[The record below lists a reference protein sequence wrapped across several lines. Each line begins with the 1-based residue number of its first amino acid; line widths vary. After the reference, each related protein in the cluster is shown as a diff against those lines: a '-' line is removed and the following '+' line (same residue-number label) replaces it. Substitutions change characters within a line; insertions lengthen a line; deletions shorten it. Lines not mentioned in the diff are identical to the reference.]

1 MCPVSVL
8 VLVQINYLIYLWGFF
23 LCRLSLLWDAGYG
36 VWAHS
41 WLSDYCVY
49 SSWSK
54 LDSRKC
60 SPHNKPFRLGA
71 ATNYSSI
78 YKRMASDRPWWRKK
92 SEGHNCPRR
101 QAPRKQSIHEKIQN
115 WLQQQWIR
123 LENDHGFQQEKD
135 KGKEESSAL
144 KKKFALNF
152 YTSISDLRKGTQLGW
167 SQAGLLGQQPGR
179 DAVGTIPCLRAGA
192 GLRTL
197 ASPCGKGLVYS
208 TASSDLVSDK
218 GGVPLWRLGYCKI
231 PCRGSMQHCQKSSF
245 LCSFS
250 TDTEWTYLRRWIT
263 FLVLLFC
270 LSCRLR
276 MVLFNSKGYLMDF
289 WTAYRLLWELHRLS
303 VTISSKWL
311 RNKVTE
317 FLTCYPIPSEK
328 YYCTVTSETSWRL
341 LGKKGQ
347 VVHRFKQKLQD
358 VYRGGPNELLG

>member
-231 PCRGSMQHCQKSSF
+231 PCRGSMQHCQKSRVSSAVFPLTVNEPIWDIELLF
-245 LCSFS
+245 LCFFFVWAVDWEWCYLTQRGTWWISELPIDCFESFTGS
-250 TDTEWTYLRRWIT
+250 L
-263 FLVLLFC
+263 
-270 LSCRLR
+270 
-276 MVLFNSKGYLMDF
+276 
-289 WTAYRLLWELHRLS
+289 
-303 VTISSKWL
+303 
-311 RNKVTE
+311 
-317 FLTCYPIPSEK
+317 
-328 YYCTVTSETSWRL
+328 
-341 LGKKGQ
+341 
-347 VVHRFKQKLQD
+347 
-358 VYRGGPNELLG
+358 